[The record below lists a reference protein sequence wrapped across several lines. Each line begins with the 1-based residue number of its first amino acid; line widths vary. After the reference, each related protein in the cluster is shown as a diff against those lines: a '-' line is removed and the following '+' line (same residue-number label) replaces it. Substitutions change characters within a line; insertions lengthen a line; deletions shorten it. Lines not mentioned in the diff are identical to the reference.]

1 MVPPALA
8 AVHPWRVTEYN
19 GGPSARP
26 DAGAS
31 GSAVNKPVD
40 AHTPMM
46 QRGNLRSIAGSR
58 IGLVTFPKAAE
69 VTRWGFQ
76 GENDKK

>member
-58 IGLVTFPKAAE
+58 IGLSDVPEGGGSDPMGFP
-69 VTRWGFQ
+69 G
-76 GENDKK
+76 